1 MSALRQKNSWKQLEG
16 YARAHFA
23 NAQWNLLKD
32 TRSQSKKYCSS
43 TQHIMLDYSEQCINE
58 HALHLLLTLAEECDL
73 QNKIKELMAG
83 HLVNTTEHKPALHTA
98 LRTQGDEEIMVNGRN
113 ILPDILRVRQQMCA
127 LSTQIRSGEWLGFSG
142 KPITDVVNIGIGGSA
157 LGSQFC
163 IHALTDFV
171 TDSLQFHFIAGID
184 PQEFK
189 SVVKKLKPETTLF
202 IIASKSFTTKETL
215 ANMDKVLLWIN
226 QPNHI
231 DRHIIAVTANIKKTK
246 ELGINN
252 VVPIWNWVGGRY
264 SSCSAINLI
273 TCIAIGFTRFSEML
287 SGANEMDK
295 HFLNQE
301 LAHNIPVLLAVL
313 GIWNNNFLKIHNL
326 LILTYAHDFQQFV
339 PYLQQLD
346 MESNGKSTDKEGNL
360 VDYATGPIV
369 WGGLANQAQ
378 HSYFQLLYEGTHQIA
393 ADLISINMLDNV
405 MVNTMCEAHKKVLG
419 NRINKNKDPD
429 VGRVIETSINH
440 ISLSDC
446 TPKTIGALMT
456 MYEHKIFTQSIIWN
470 INAFD
475 QPGVELSK
483 QIIG

>member
-1 MSALRQKNSWKQLEG
+1 MSALRQKKSWQQLEE

-23 NAQWNLLKD
+23 NAQWNLLKN
-32 TRSQSKKYCSS
+32 TQSSSKKYGSS
-43 TQHIMLDYSEQCINE
+43 TQHITLDYSEQCINE
-58 HALHLLLTLAEECDL
+58 HALQLLLTLAEECDL
-73 QNKIKELMAG
+73 HNKIKALMAG

-98 LRTQGDEEIMVNGRN
+98 LRTHGDEEIMVNGRN
-113 ILPDILRVRQQMCA
+113 IIPDILRVRAQMSA
-127 LSTQIRSGEWLGFSG
+127 ISTQIRRGEWLGFSG

-184 PQEFK
+184 PNEFK

-215 ANMDKVLLWIN
+215 ANMDKALLWLN
-226 QPNHI
+226 QPRHI
-231 DRHIIAVTANIKKTK
+231 DRHIIAVTANIKKPQ

-252 VVPIWNWVGGRY
+252 VVLIWNWVGGRY

-273 TCIAIGFTRFSEML
+273 TCIAIGFARFSEML

-295 HFLNQE
+295 HFLNQQ
-301 LAHNIPVLLAVL
+301 LAQNIPVLLAVL

-346 MESNGKSTDKEGNL
+346 MESNGKSRDKEGNL

-393 ADLISINMLDNV
+393 ADLISINTLDNV

-419 NRINKNKDPD
+419 KRINESKDPD
-429 VGRVIETSINH
+429 VGRIIETSINH